1 MLETTGEHTGSPL
14 PRVIQLCT
22 VLIALT
28 LVSYAVGAHAA
39 EITALSGQAS
49 ASKGYG
55 FKAIAVGTQ
64 LQAGDQVL
72 VSKDSETTISF
83 YEDCEITVY
92 AGETYRIPEDPQ
104 CEPAGYVAPEGL
116 SQAAL
121 LGISLAGAGAI
132 IGIGAWIALAS
143 GDNDGAPIPAASP

>member
-1 MLETTGEHTGSPL
+1 MVF
-14 PRVIQLCT
+14 RV
-22 VLIALT
+22 VL
-28 LVSYAVGAHAA
+28 
-39 EITALSGQAS
+39 TALIVVSGAAAANAAVISSIDGRAS
-49 ASKGYG
+49 ANRGFG
-55 FKAIAVGTQ
+55 FKAVNVGSQ
-64 LQAGDQVL
+64 LQAGDRVL
-72 VSKDSETTISF
+72 VAQGSSATVSF

>member
-1 MLETTGEHTGSPL
+1 MLGGAFKM
-14 PRVIQLCT
+14 
-22 VLIALT
+22 VLRTLFIALT

-39 EITALSGQAS
+39 EVTALSGQAS
-49 ASKGYG
+49 ANRGVG
-55 FKAIAVGTQ
+55 FKAIAVGAQ

-83 YEDCEITVY
+83 YEDCKITLY

-104 CEPAGYVAPEGL
+104 CEPAAYLAGEGL

-132 IGIGAWIALAS
+132 IGIGAWIASAS
-143 GDNDGAPIPAASP
+143 GDNDGAPIAASP